1 MSRVRTRPT
10 RDDTREKLFEAAA
23 RVFEEQGI
31 GGASIEAIAAAA
43 GFTRGA
49 FYSNFKS
56 KDELIIAMLEDHVE
70 QSIRRNLDLLAR
82 HKNLADFIDALKT
95 MDRSRQDPLGRSP
108 LLHMEMILFVARAEK
123 RRPELAKRLR
133 ARRKLITDI
142 VETTLKNS
150 GRNGSLNP
158 TWTGAILLALEDG
171 FRLHRLI
178 DPETTP
184 ADSFLRAI
192 GDLQRAI
199 GIRRPD
205 ERCDSGRF
213 SAALAPAC
221 ALCNWPGDRAHLA
234 RATPCQIAKRGQ
246 RADGDADRKGDG
258 VIAGEVVQQA
268 GDPGTRGA
276 AGERR
281 QHDGAEDAAV
291 MLALKDL
298 QHHRAHDRGQ
308 AVAERALRQAS

>member
-31 GGASIEAIAAAA
+31 GGASIEAVAAAA

-70 QSIRRNLDLLAR
+70 RSIQRNLEILAQ
-82 HKNLADFIDALKT
+82 HTNLDDFIAALKT
-95 MDRSRQDPLGRSP
+95 MDRGRQDPLTRSP

-133 ARRKLITDI
+133 ARRKLIADI
-142 VETTLKNS
+142 VEATLKDNAK
-150 GRNGSLNP
+150 GETLNP
-158 TWTGAILLALEDG
+158 PWMASVVLALEDG

-178 DPETTP
+178 DPDTTP

-192 GDLQRAI
+192 TDL
-199 GIRRPD
+199 RR
-205 ERCDSGRF
+205 RTG
-213 SAALAPAC
+213 LAS
-221 ALCNWPGDRAHLA
+221 D
-234 RATPCQIAKRGQ
+234 
-246 RADGDADRKGDG
+246 
-258 VIAGEVVQQA
+258 
-268 GDPGTRGA
+268 
-276 AGERR
+276 
-281 QHDGAEDAAV
+281 
-291 MLALKDL
+291 
-298 QHHRAHDRGQ
+298 
-308 AVAERALRQAS
+308 

>member
-23 RVFEEQGI
+23 RVFEEHGI

-56 KDELIIAMLEDHVE
+56 KDELIIAMLADHVE
-70 QSIRRNLDLLAR
+70 QTVRRNLDLLAR
-82 HKNLADFIDALKT
+82 HENLADFVEALRT
-95 MDRSRQDPLGRSP
+95 MDRGQHDPLGRSP

-133 ARRKLITDI
+133 ARRRLIADI
-142 VETTLKNS
+142 IETAAKNS
-150 GRNGSLNP
+150 GKNPPVSP
-158 TWTGAILLALEDG
+158 TWAAAVLLALEDG

-192 GDLQRAI
+192 TDLRQAI
-199 GIRRPD
+199 GI
-205 ERCDSGRF
+205 S
-213 SAALAPAC
+213 
-221 ALCNWPGDRAHLA
+221 
-234 RATPCQIAKRGQ
+234 Q
-246 RADGDADRKGDG
+246 R
-258 VIAGEVVQQA
+258 
-268 GDPGTRGA
+268 
-276 AGERR
+276 
-281 QHDGAEDAAV
+281 
-291 MLALKDL
+291 
-298 QHHRAHDRGQ
+298 
-308 AVAERALRQAS
+308 

>member
-49 FYSNFKS
+49 FYSNFNS

-70 QSIRRNLDLLAR
+70 QSIRRNLDLLTR
-82 HKNLADFIDALKT
+82 HKSLADFIDALKT
-95 MDRSRQDPLGRSP
+95 MDRNRQDPLGRSP
-108 LLHMEMILFVARAEK
+108 LLHMEMILYVARAEK
-123 RRPELAKRLR
+123 RRPELAERLR
-133 ARRKLITDI
+133 ARRKLIADI

-150 GRNGSLNP
+150 GKNGVLNP
-158 TWTGAILLALEDG
+158 AWTAAIVLALEDG

-199 GIRRPD
+199 GG
-205 ERCDSGRF
+205 S
-213 SAALAPAC
+213 SA
-221 ALCNWPGDRAHLA
+221 
-234 RATPCQIAKRGQ
+234 
-246 RADGDADRKGDG
+246 
-258 VIAGEVVQQA
+258 
-268 GDPGTRGA
+268 
-276 AGERR
+276 
-281 QHDGAEDAAV
+281 
-291 MLALKDL
+291 
-298 QHHRAHDRGQ
+298 
-308 AVAERALRQAS
+308 

>member
-10 RDDTREKLFEAAA
+10 RDETREKLFEAAA

-43 GFTRGA
+43 GFSRGA

-70 QSIRRNLDLLAR
+70 RSIRRNLDLLAE
-82 HKNLADFIDALKT
+82 HSNIDDFLAALKS
-95 MDRSRQDPLGRSP
+95 MDRSKQDPLGRAP
-108 LLHMEMILFVARAEK
+108 LLHMEMILYVARAEQ

-133 ARRKLITDI
+133 ARRKLVADI
-142 VETTLKNS
+142 VEATLKDSSRPGMVN
-150 GRNGSLNP
+150 
-158 TWTGAILLALEDG
+158 TAWTGAIVLALEDG

-199 GIRRPD
+199 GM
-205 ERCDSGRF
+205 S
-213 SAALAPAC
+213 S
-221 ALCNWPGDRAHLA
+221 N
-234 RATPCQIAKRGQ
+234 
-246 RADGDADRKGDG
+246 
-258 VIAGEVVQQA
+258 
-268 GDPGTRGA
+268 
-276 AGERR
+276 
-281 QHDGAEDAAV
+281 
-291 MLALKDL
+291 
-298 QHHRAHDRGQ
+298 
-308 AVAERALRQAS
+308 

>member
-23 RVFEEQGI
+23 QVFGEQGI
-31 GGASIEAIAAAA
+31 GGASIEIIAAAA

-70 QSIRRNLDLLAR
+70 QSIRRCLELLAK
-82 HKNLADFIDALKT
+82 HKKPTDFLDAFRN
-95 MDRSRQDPLGRSP
+95 MDRSRGDPLSRSP

-133 ARRKLITDI
+133 ARRQLVADI
-142 VETTLKNS
+142 VEATLKSN
-150 GRNGSLNP
+150 GRNDTLNP
-158 TWTGAILLALEDG
+158 PWMASVVLALEDG

-192 GDLQRAI
+192 TDL
-199 GIRRPD
+199 RR
-205 ERCDSGRF
+205 RTG
-213 SAALAPAC
+213 LAS
-221 ALCNWPGDRAHLA
+221 D
-234 RATPCQIAKRGQ
+234 
-246 RADGDADRKGDG
+246 
-258 VIAGEVVQQA
+258 
-268 GDPGTRGA
+268 
-276 AGERR
+276 
-281 QHDGAEDAAV
+281 
-291 MLALKDL
+291 
-298 QHHRAHDRGQ
+298 
-308 AVAERALRQAS
+308 

>member
-10 RDDTREKLFEAAA
+10 RDATREKLFEAAA

-31 GGASIEAIAAAA
+31 GGASIETIAAAA

-49 FYSNFKS
+49 FYSNFDS

-70 QSIRRNLDLLAR
+70 QSIRRNLDLLSR
-82 HKNLADFIDALKT
+82 HDNLADFIDALKT

-133 ARRKLITDI
+133 ARRKLVADI
-142 VETTLKNS
+142 VETALKSS
-150 GRNGSLNP
+150 GKNPAMNP
-158 TWTGAILLALEDG
+158 TWTAAIVLALEDG

-199 GIRRPD
+199 GV
-205 ERCDSGRF
+205 S
-213 SAALAPAC
+213 
-221 ALCNWPGDRAHLA
+221 
-234 RATPCQIAKRGQ
+234 RG
-246 RADGDADRKGDG
+246 
-258 VIAGEVVQQA
+258 
-268 GDPGTRGA
+268 
-276 AGERR
+276 
-281 QHDGAEDAAV
+281 
-291 MLALKDL
+291 
-298 QHHRAHDRGQ
+298 
-308 AVAERALRQAS
+308 

>member
-31 GGASIEAIAAAA
+31 GGASIEAIAASA

-70 QSIRRNLDLLAR
+70 QSILRIRDLLDR

-95 MDRSRQDPLGRSP
+95 MDRSQQDPLGRSP

-133 ARRKLITDI
+133 ARRKLVTDI
-142 VETTLKNS
+142 IETTARNS
-150 GRNGSLNP
+150 GRTTILNP
-158 TWTGAILLALEDG
+158 TWAGALVLALDG

-178 DPETTP
+178 DPETTSP
-184 ADSFLRAI
+184 DSFFRAI
-192 GDLQRAI
+192 GDLQRTM
-199 GIRRPD
+199 GI
-205 ERCDSGRF
+205 S
-213 SAALAPAC
+213 SA
-221 ALCNWPGDRAHLA
+221 
-234 RATPCQIAKRGQ
+234 
-246 RADGDADRKGDG
+246 
-258 VIAGEVVQQA
+258 
-268 GDPGTRGA
+268 
-276 AGERR
+276 
-281 QHDGAEDAAV
+281 
-291 MLALKDL
+291 
-298 QHHRAHDRGQ
+298 
-308 AVAERALRQAS
+308 

>member
-1 MSRVRTRPT
+1 MSRLRTRPT

-70 QSIRRNLDLLAR
+70 QSIRRNLDLLDR
-82 HKNLADFIDALKT
+82 HRNLADFIDALKN
-95 MDRSRQDPLGRSP
+95 MDKSRQDPLGRSP

-142 VETTLKNS
+142 VETSLKNS
-150 GRNGSLNP
+150 GRNGALNP
-158 TWTGAILLALEDG
+158 TWTGAIVLALEDG

-199 GIRRPD
+199 GV
-205 ERCDSGRF
+205 S
-213 SAALAPAC
+213 SA
-221 ALCNWPGDRAHLA
+221 
-234 RATPCQIAKRGQ
+234 
-246 RADGDADRKGDG
+246 
-258 VIAGEVVQQA
+258 
-268 GDPGTRGA
+268 
-276 AGERR
+276 
-281 QHDGAEDAAV
+281 
-291 MLALKDL
+291 
-298 QHHRAHDRGQ
+298 
-308 AVAERALRQAS
+308 

>member
-70 QSIRRNLDLLAR
+70 QSIGRIRDLLEK
-82 HKNLADFIDALKT
+82 HKNLADFLDALKT
-95 MDRSRQDPLGRSP
+95 MDRNQQDPLGRSP

-133 ARRKLITDI
+133 ARRKLVTDI
-142 VETTLKNS
+142 IETTARNS
-150 GRNGSLNP
+150 GRKTILDP
-158 TWTGAILLALEDG
+158 TWAGTLVLALEDG

-184 ADSFLRAI
+184 PDSFFRAI
-192 GDLQRAI
+192 GDLQRAM
-199 GIRRPD
+199 GI
-205 ERCDSGRF
+205 S
-213 SAALAPAC
+213 SA
-221 ALCNWPGDRAHLA
+221 
-234 RATPCQIAKRGQ
+234 
-246 RADGDADRKGDG
+246 
-258 VIAGEVVQQA
+258 
-268 GDPGTRGA
+268 
-276 AGERR
+276 
-281 QHDGAEDAAV
+281 
-291 MLALKDL
+291 
-298 QHHRAHDRGQ
+298 
-308 AVAERALRQAS
+308 